1 MRLRF
6 SSARTVLSNS
16 RGGMDLPSMLT
27 AIIVVGLLAVAIMAS
42 MTSMGAA
49 GGSETAD
56 LSGLL
61 NTAAVAGMVLIAAGI
76 GYGGYRLWK
85 TVLKRYPA
93 EEPEAGAYPK
103 K

>member
-1 MRLRF
+1 MSPRC

-27 AIIVVGLLAVAIMAS
+27 AIVIVGMLAAAIMAAV
-42 MTSMGAA
+42 TSMGAA

-61 NTAAVAGMVLIAAGI
+61 NTAAVAGMVLLAAGI

-85 TVLKRYPA
+85 MVLQRYPA
-93 EEPEAGAYPK
+93 VEPKAGAYPK